1 MTDFSIF
8 NSRAW
13 QKPENSIFKISLFGG
28 CINLTLLIAT
38 PTSAQSLNIPKL
50 LPPPPPTLPQPQLL
64 PPTLPPLTLPPIPKA
79 PIAPELP
86 EGNVRVTKFNF
97 RYNQVFSKKQLTNL
111 VAPFLDQ
118 ELSTQQFSQILEKI
132 NQFYKDAGY
141 VLAYS
146 TFPVDVNQDIDPSA
160 ASLTIDVTE
169 GTVSQINI
177 EGASRLQRYVRSQIH
192 AAVTPAFNIKKLESA
207 LRWLSVDPLVKEIST
222 EIVAGELPG
231 QAILKIKLAATG
243 PIALIA
249 GTDNSR
255 TPTVGSWQRSLE
267 FSHANLSGLADRLDV
282 SYLNTQGSNAVQFSY
297 SLPIT
302 PQQTTLSLSGTWAKS
317 TIIEEPFNVLDLT
330 SNFLNIDLTLSHP
343 LFRRATD
350 SALQEFRV
358 GLTGSWQ
365 DSQSSILGQPFPIS
379 PGADDQGNTNLRA
392 LRFFQTW
399 SHLGNQQVFVAR
411 SEFSV
416 GLDAFGATI
425 NPTPPDGQFFS
436 WQGQVLWRHRL
447 PYNLLLTSR
456 SSLQLADRPL
466 VFTEQFTL
474 GGVTTVRGYRNDFL
488 IADNGFASS
497 LELGIPVYNGR
508 KGAVA
513 VSAFFDFG
521 TVWNQGDNSAL
532 LTQTIA
538 STGFGIQYNYSDR
551 VSTRLDFGF
560 PLVRFPGDEFA
571 WQDLGISFSVRV
583 GLF

>member
-1 MTDFSIF
+1 MTNFSIF
-8 NSRAW
+8 NLSAW
-13 QKPENSIFKISLFGG
+13 QKPENSYLKFLLFGS
-28 CINLTLLIAT
+28 CVNFTLLIAT
-38 PTSAQSLNIPKL
+38 PTNAQSLSIPKL
-50 LPPPPPTLPQPQLL
+50 PPPPPPTLPQPQPL
-64 PPTLPPLTLPPIPKA
+64 PPTLPPLTLPPLPEG
-79 PIAPELP
+79 PIAPSLP
-86 EGNVRVTKFNF
+86 EKNIRVTKFNF
-97 RYNQVFSKKQLTNL
+97 RNNQVFSTKQLTNL
-111 VAPFLDQ
+111 VAPFLNQD
-118 ELSTQQFSQILEKI
+118 LSTQQFSQILEKI

-141 VLAYS
+141 LFAYS
-146 TFPVDVNQDIDPSA
+146 TFPVNVNQDIDPNA
-160 ASLTIDVTE
+160 ATLIIDINE

-177 EGASRLQRYVRSQIH
+177 EGGSRLQRYVRSQIN
-192 AAVTPAFNIKKLESA
+192 AAVTPAFNVKQLENA
-207 LRWLSVDPLVKEIST
+207 LRWLSIDPLVKEIST
-222 EIVAGELPG
+222 EVAEGELPG
-231 QAILKIKLAATG
+231 QAILKIKLVAAG
-243 PIALIA
+243 PIALTA

-255 TPTVGSWQRSLE
+255 TPSVGSWQRSLE
-267 FSHANLSGLADRLDV
+267 FSHTNLSGLADRLDV
-282 SYLNTQGSNAVQFSY
+282 SYLNTQGSNAVQFGY
-297 SLPIT
+297 SLPVT
-302 PQQTTLSLSGTWAKS
+302 PQQTRLSLSGTWARS

-365 DSQSSILGQPFPIS
+365 NSQSSILGQPFPVS
-379 PGADDQGNTNLRA
+379 PGADDQGNTKLRV

-399 SHLGNQQVFVAR
+399 SHQGSQQVLVAR
-411 SEFSV
+411 SEFSF
-416 GLDAFGATI
+416 GLDALGATL
-425 NPTPPDGQFFS
+425 NPSPPDGQFFS

-466 VFTEQFTL
+466 VPTEQFVL

-497 LELGIPVYNGR
+497 LELGIPVYSGS